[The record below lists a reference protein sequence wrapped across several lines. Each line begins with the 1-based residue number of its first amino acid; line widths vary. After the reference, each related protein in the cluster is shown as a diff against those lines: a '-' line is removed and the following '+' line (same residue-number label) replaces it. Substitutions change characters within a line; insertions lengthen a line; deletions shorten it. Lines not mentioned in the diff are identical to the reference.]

1 MDYTVQFKTADQGG
15 WETLA
20 KTANYEIA
28 EVLVQA
34 YLGKGIDRNRLR
46 VFNDKT
52 SNQVYF

>member
-20 KTANYEIA
+20 QAANYEVA

-34 YLGKGIDRNRLR
+34 YIGKGIDPNKLR
-46 VFNDKT
+46 VWNDKT
-52 SNQVYF
+52 SNPVYF